1 MAGSSNAA
9 SAGDFYNDKFNK
21 TNMKRIITLIL
32 ACLTCFTAMASNDT
46 IKAPRPKVGIVLGGG
61 GAKGSAHIGVLKYIE
76 EIGIPVDYVVGT
88 SMGSI
93 IGGLY
98 SLGYS
103 PDEMQDLISNLDWSV
118 YITNSVDRRNL
129 SSAEK
134 RRRSSYLFSIPFN
147 TGELN
152 EKTESKSGRSIL
164 STLPESF
171 MNGSTLLNLFNS
183 LCVGYQ
189 DSMDF
194 NNLPIPFACIAT
206 ELTSGEEVIIRNG
219 RFAEAI
225 RASMAIPGVF
235 DPMTING
242 KHLIDGGLVN
252 NFPTDRC
259 REMGA
264 DIIIG
269 IEVAQGLVTDPEQL
283 KSLPQLLAQLKNIA
297 VKGHNEENRKLCDV
311 YIQPNVSDYGM
322 LSFNA
327 EAIDSLV
334 NRGYRDA
341 QAFHDRLQAIKK
353 YIDSFQPT
361 VKTLHAPKAS
371 YIGNDS
377 INIRFINMEN
387 VSFKEANWLMRK
399 GNLKTNSTIHFSDV
413 EEAVNTYRGIG
424 NFSSINYELHPVD
437 FINDTSTFNTY
448 DLDITFTPSEPHVVD
463 LGFRYDT
470 EESASIL
477 FNIGLNQRKLS
488 GLKANLSLCLGYNNW
503 INATATLANLSL
515 ANISIAYD
523 FRMIHPNTWE
533 LDPANFGQNSFVLT
547 NNLFYQNRFRI
558 YISEFHL
565 RHIQAALG
573 FESERISYYQK
584 PNNMFFVDD
593 SSDNPSYANA
603 SFGPFTKLRYDDLD
617 DAYFATKGIEASLEA
632 HWRMDHQ
639 FKDSIGN
646 PLPSNFADIFL
657 YVKGYLSR
665 QKFTFIPQLYSR
677 MLFGK
682 NSLYT
687 YHNNIGSNIFGRIY
701 DYQLPFIGLNHCAN
715 LPAEYKNIFLGR
727 LDMRYN
733 FYKKNYITAIVNYAR
748 TSPEIKYVFNNDY
761 SWGTW
766 GAGLMYSYN
775 SIIGPISF
783 QVHWMNNTNQPW
795 GAYLNIGYV
804 F

>member
-1 MAGSSNAA
+1 
-9 SAGDFYNDKFNK
+9 
-21 TNMKRIITLIL
+21 MKRIITLIL
-32 ACLTCFTAMASNDT
+32 ACLTCFSAMASNDT
-46 IKAPRPKVGIVLGGG
+46 IRAPRPKVGIVLGGG

-76 EIGIPVDYVVGT
+76 EMGIPVDYVVGT

-103 PDEMQDLISNLDWSV
+103 PDEMQGLISNLDWSV
-118 YITNSVDRRNL
+118 YITNSVDRRSL

-152 EKTESKSGRSIL
+152 EKTENKTGKSIL
-164 STLPESF
+164 SSLPESF

-189 DSMDF
+189 DSIDF
-194 NNLPIPFACIAT
+194 NDLPIPFACIAT
-206 ELTSGEEVIIRNG
+206 ELTTGEEVIIRNG
-219 RFAEAI
+219 KFAEAI

-235 DPMTING
+235 DPITING
-242 KHLIDGGLVN
+242 RQLIDGGLVN
-252 NFPTDRC
+252 NFPADRC

-269 IEVAQGLVTDPEQL
+269 IEVAQGLVTDPNKLQ
-283 KSLPQLLAQLKNIA
+283 SLPQMLAQLKNIA
-297 VKGHNEENRKLCDV
+297 VKGHNEENRQLCDV

-327 EAIDSLV
+327 SAIDSLV

-341 QAFHDRLQAIKK
+341 QAFHDQLQAIKN

-377 INIRFINMEN
+377 INIRFVNMAN
-387 VSFKEANWLMRK
+387 VSYKEANWLMRK
-399 GNLKTNSTIHFSDV
+399 GNLGTNSTIHFSDV
-413 EEAVNTYRGIG
+413 EEAVNTFRGIG
-424 NFSSINYELHPVD
+424 SFSSINYELRPVD
-437 FINDTSTFNTY
+437 YKSDSTDIKTY
-448 DLDITFTPSEPHVVD
+448 DLDITFTPSEPHVID
-463 LGFRYDT
+463 LGFRYDN

-503 INATATLANLSL
+503 ANATATLASLSL
-515 ANISIAYD
+515 ANISISYD
-523 FRMIHPNTWE
+523 FRMTHPSTWE
-533 LDPANFGQNSFVLT
+533 LDQTNLYPTENALVLT

-558 YISEFHL
+558 YVSEFHL
-565 RHIQAALG
+565 RHIQAAVG
-573 FESERISYYQK
+573 MESERISYYQK
-584 PNNMFFVDD
+584 PNNMFFADN
-593 SSDNPSYANA
+593 SSENRSYANA
-603 SFGPFTKLRYDDLD
+603 SFGPFTKLKFDNLD
-617 DAYFATKGIEASLEA
+617 DSYFATKGIESSLEA
-632 HWRMDHQ
+632 HWRLDHQ
-639 FKDSIGN
+639 YKDSIGT
-646 PLPSNFADIFL
+646 PLPSNFGDIFL
-657 YVKGYLSR
+657 YVKGYISHKR
-665 QKFTFIPQLYSR
+665 ITFIPQFYSR
-677 MLFGK
+677 MIIGE
-682 NSLYT
+682 NRLYA

-701 DYQLPFIGLNHCAN
+701 DYQLPFIGLNHSTDLTDA
-715 LPAEYKNIFLGR
+715 YKCIHVGR
-727 LDMRYN
+727 LDVRYN
-733 FYKKNYITAIVNYAR
+733 IYKKNYITAMVNYGRA
-748 TSPEIKYVFNNDY
+748 SFELMDLLKNDC
-761 SWGTW
+761 SDDSF

-783 QVHWMNNTNQPW
+783 QVHWLSDTDQPW
-795 GAYLNIGYV
+795 GAYINIGYLLR
-804 F
+804 